1 MHLSFTSINLLR
13 STSRKE
19 EKHGLNKD
27 YDFFHILCSH
37 KHTML
42 QSILLIQRG
51 YYTGSIYISIRSY
64 HCVAGLSCAESIPR
78 FRHRHTTDMISCS
91 PLQNASY
98 ILSIWRFQNTDWY
111 NWGAMLLLLLFFYL
125 LASTFA
131 ERVEVY
137 NLIVLGESSSMDS
150 FVTETVIEV
159 QKTLN
164 SLWTAAQQYANTQQ
178 HFITLLNFS
187 SSGSI
192 TYMFSTQL
200 LLIDR

>member
-1 MHLSFTSINLLR
+1 
-13 STSRKE
+13 
-19 EKHGLNKD
+19 
-27 YDFFHILCSH
+27 
-37 KHTML
+37 
-42 QSILLIQRG
+42 
-51 YYTGSIYISIRSY
+51 
-64 HCVAGLSCAESIPR
+64 
-78 FRHRHTTDMISCS
+78 
-91 PLQNASY
+91 
-98 ILSIWRFQNTDWY
+98 
-111 NWGAMLLLLLFFYL
+111 MLLLLLFFYL